1 MKSWRPGDAISTF
14 EYITALVT
22 VVVGL
27 AIADMATSLH
37 RLLRNRRR
45 VRWDWVAP
53 LAALVILVE
62 LFNLWWSWRSF
73 TGNTLA
79 ELAPYFV
86 VLVLL
91 FLTASATL
99 PDEVPEEG
107 LDLGRYFDENR
118 SYFWTLYGSY
128 ITIWIG
134 MWTLS
139 DIAKGMSFV
148 QLLRAYYFDY
158 PWIIACFTLVFVR
171 PRWLSGALL
180 LITLVWVLYGF
191 GWWDK
196 PLTGPS

>member
-1 MKSWRPGDAISTF
+1 
-14 EYITALVT
+14 
-22 VVVGL
+22 
-27 AIADMATSLH
+27 MATSLH

-53 LAALVILVE
+53 LGALVILVE

-86 VLVLL
+86 ALVLL

-128 ITIWIG
+128 IIIWIG
-134 MWTLS
+134 MWTLR
-139 DIAKGMSFV
+139 DVAKGMTFV
-148 QLLRAYYFDY
+148 QLLREYYFDY

-171 PRWLSGALL
+171 ARWLSGGLL
-180 LITLVWVLYGF
+180 LVTLVWVLYGF
-191 GWWDK
+191 GWWGK
-196 PLTGPS
+196 PLVGPA